1 MRALKTAALLLIIV
15 LLPMMLWATAAP
27 GQMKSAFTR
36 DITNTVKVSVPEK
49 WVVESPSGLN
59 RLLLT
64 CPENDAN
71 ILMLSQKVGTAS
83 LAQCVSAWLKN
94 ISKINGYKLVSK
106 QNGKLAGIPGK
117 AFTFVTSVKSAETPT
132 TLKYVQMLTVK
143 DKTLYAFQFACRES
157 EFKTCAPAF
166 DSVVASLKWL
176 R

>member
-1 MRALKTAALLLIIV
+1 MRALKTAALLLIIIF
-15 LLPMMLWATAAP
+15 LPIGMWAGAP
-27 GQMKSAFTR
+27 SVAIKSAFTR

-49 WVVESPSGLN
+49 WKVENPSGLN

-64 CPENDAN
+64 CPESDAN
-71 ILMLSQKVGTAS
+71 ILMLSQKIGNAS
-83 LAQCVSAWLKN
+83 LSQCVNAWLKN
-94 ISKINGYKLVSK
+94 ISKMNGYKLVSK

-117 AFTFVTSVKSAETPT
+117 AFTFVASLKSAEEPT
-132 TLKYVQMLTVK
+132 TIKYVQMLTVK

-157 EFKTCAPAF
+157 EFKTCIPAF